1 MLRNQVVIRQPDT
14 SNARHSLYIRGQ
26 AGVERI
32 YGRGKTNSHRPAR
45 VLMSCEFSV
54 KINPDV
60 ERLRIAERREWCS
73 L

>member
-1 MLRNQVVIRQPDT
+1 MLRNQVVIRQPD
-14 SNARHSLYIRGQ
+14 NARHSLYIRGQ
-26 AGVERI
+26 AGVEKI
-32 YGRGKTNSHRPAR
+32 CGRGKTNSRRAAR

-60 ERLRIAERREWCS
+60 ERLRIAERREWCG